1 MKITLNAFSFARM
14 RLKEMGIPCVN
25 VEQEVD
31 EGISAQALITELGL
45 SDRYV
50 EAVFING
57 TIMPK
62 ETHLKEGDRIALLP
76 PGTPGSYRLILGI
89 KAAGASSDSQ
99 TEQAT

>member
-1 MKITLNAFSFARM
+1 MKITLNAFSFARS
-14 RLKEMGIPCVN
+14 RLKALGIPCVN
-25 VEQEVD
+25 VEREIA
-31 EGISAQALITELGL
+31 EGLSAQALITQLGL

-62 ETHLKEGDRIALLP
+62 ETILKEGDRIALLP

-89 KAAGASSDSQ
+89 KSAGASSDSQ
-99 TEQAT
+99 KEQAT